1 MKNLFSLV
9 LLSVC
14 LSACSPSC
22 SHNDT
27 VTTTAPDAPDASVSP
42 TVTTPAVPPVKAEGA
57 NWSMTL
63 PGGFERLPVDKPG
76 LEAFFSNK
84 EKKELVSLTKEPFSG
99 TNKDYALAL
108 VADLQRAD
116 MEHNSTNLV
125 KIGDAE
131 AVQVECAKDG
141 IRAWITSVV
150 KGGQGYVL
158 SCGGANDNQDLKETC
173 ASVLS
178 TLVIK

>member
-27 VTTTAPDAPDASVSP
+27 VTTTAPDASAVP
-42 TVTTPAVPPVKAEGA
+42 TVTSVTTPDVPSVKAEGA
-57 NWSMTL
+57 SWSMTL

-84 EKKELVSLTKEPFSG
+84 EKKELVSFTKEPFSG

-108 VADLQRAD
+108 AADLQNAD
-116 MEHNSTNLV
+116 MEPNSTSLI
-125 KIGDAE
+125 KIGDTE
-131 AVQVECAKDG
+131 AVQVECSKDG

-158 SCGGANDNQDLKETC
+158 SCGGADDNQELKETC